1 MANTGSKIYRTLR
14 LYKNGVRTE
23 HVKPNDARDPNY
35 IPPFTDVVSCFTD
48 APTPTPTPIPT
59 PAPSPTPTPSPTPA
73 PVPTVAPTPS
83 PTPAPGVIPV
93 APVPVSKPPV
103 VPTPVG
109 GGIRAYLSTPKVRS
123 LELCNSNYLMTKLVN
138 IAGVTI
144 REALNQQVSINGVAF
159 EGRDLYYAASTTFGE
174 STQTSINWMLLKI
187 DNQGFIREIAF
198 GDTLCRDSGTVN
210 DSITD
215 DSNEK
220 PRPEED
226 GVLDDERGPA
236 ML

>member
-23 HVKPNDARDPNY
+23 HVKPNDVRDPNY

-48 APTPTPTPIPT
+48 APTPTPTPTPIPT
-59 PAPSPTPTPSPTPA
+59 PAPIPTPV
-73 PVPTVAPTPS
+73 PVPTIAPTPS
-83 PTPAPGVIPV
+83 PIPVPGVIPV
-93 APVPVSKPPV
+93 APVPTSKPPV

-109 GGIRAYLSTPKVRS
+109 GGIIAYLSTPKVNNW
-123 LELCNSNYLMTKLVN
+123 ELCSSNYLMTKLVN

-174 STQTSINWMLLKI
+174 STQTSIDWMLLKI

-215 DSNEK
+215 DDSNEK
-220 PRPEED
+220 PRPGED

>member
-59 PAPSPTPTPSPTPA
+59 PAPIPTPT

-83 PTPAPGVIPV
+83 PIPVPGVIPI
-93 APVPVSKPPV
+93 APVPTSKPPV

-109 GGIRAYLSTPKVRS
+109 GGVMAYLSTPKVS
-123 LELCNSNYLMTKLVN
+123 NWQLCDSNYSMNTLIN
-138 IAGVTI
+138 IAGARIT
-144 REALNQQVSINGVAF
+144 EGLNKQVSINGVAF

-174 STQTSINWMLLKI
+174 GTQTSINWWVLKI
-187 DNQGFIREIAF
+187 DNEGFIREISL
-198 GDTLCRDSGTVN
+198 GDSVCRDSGTVN

-215 DSNEK
+215 DDSNEK
-220 PRPEED
+220 PIPGED
-226 GVLDDERGPA
+226 GVLDNERGPA